1 MEEKLL
7 NQIDRE
13 IVLYLY
19 LYIIYKTISWIGVTA
34 YPLDKCQLN
43 KFSQFQFKM
52 LSLDHWKVENEHVS
66 L

>member
-7 NQIDRE
+7 YQ
-13 IVLYLY
+13 IVLDELLHLY
-19 LYIIYKTISWIGVTA
+19 LCITYEIISWIGVTA

-43 KFSQFQFKM
+43 KLSQFQFKM